1 MAVAAPRPTA
11 APPRRRR
18 TTTSRQAP
26 RRATARPRARQRK
39 ASLSGGIASL
49 RNLVLVLIAGVVLSP
64 MIFLHVSALNASM
77 AAGERQTELRATE
90 ASIANVQ
97 AEIEQRL
104 ADGRVE
110 RAAAAYGMVM
120 VPPEAVRTLRV
131 TVPAGKARP

>member
-1 MAVAAPRPTA
+1 
-11 APPRRRR
+11 
-18 TTTSRQAP
+18 
-26 RRATARPRARQRK
+26 
-39 ASLSGGIASL
+39 
-49 RNLVLVLIAGVVLSP
+49 

>member
-1 MAVAAPRPTA
+1 MAVAAPRPSA

-18 TTTSRQAP
+18 STASRQAP
-26 RRATARPRARQRK
+26 RRAARPRARQRK

-49 RNLVLVLIAGVVLSP
+49 RNLVLILIAGVVLSP

-77 AAGERQTELRATE
+77 AAGERQSELRATE